1 MEKYQI
7 MIQNHLKK
15 LDEKI
20 EKFVKSGKNL
30 RNIALIGVIFAVIIT
45 VKIINAIFGQ
55 SYGSATIYGKT
66 YKTIVIGNKTWMAE
80 NLNHETRFSK
90 CYDNEFRNCHK
101 YGRLYNWYTA
111 QKICPEGWHL
121 PASNEWET
129 LIDKKSAEKFGFAAL
144 LGGIGVPY
152 PTSDSTIGAKYYNI
166 DYSGYWWTS
175 TNYDIENAIARNIY
189 TDEERI
195 NWGKF
200 DKIGLFSVR
209 CVKN

>member
-7 MIQNHLKK
+7 MIQKHLKK

-20 EKFVKSGKNL
+20 ENFVKSGKNL
-30 RNIALIGVIFAVIIT
+30 RNIALVGVVFAVIIT

-55 SYGSATIYGKT
+55 TYGSATIYGKT

-90 CYDNEFRNCHK
+90 CYNNEFQNCYK

-121 PASNEWET
+121 PANNEW
-129 LIDKKSAEKFGFAAL
+129 DGFFATL

-152 PTSDSTIGAKYYNI
+152 PTGDSTIGAKYYNI
-166 DYSGYWWTS
+166 DHSGYWWTS
-175 TNYDIENAIARNIY
+175 TNYDMENAIARNIY
-189 TDEERI
+189 ANEERI
-195 NWGKF
+195 KWDKF
-200 DKIGLFSVR
+200 DKLGLFSVR
-209 CVKN
+209 CIKN